1 MVLHPSQPQKWKPQG
16 QGDVVAEMQAG
27 CGALRGSTAVPENGG
42 SPGPSV
48 RAKPRSGGCW
58 HSALYPRTEQESQ
71 ARNVRPTPVRH
82 KLHLENQTPDPRP
95 QTPDPRSQ
103 IPRSPD
109 LRSPDPRPQTPGP
122 QIPRS
127 QYPDP
132 RYQALDLR
140 PQIPVPRPQ
149 IPGPRS
155 DPRFQYPD
163 PRPQIPEGGPS
174 EGVERRFR
182 DTNALQKEPSR
193 PGSGGSSAGSPWP
206 GLTAIGG

>member
-109 LRSPDPRPQTPGP
+109 LRS
-122 QIPRS
+122 
-127 QYPDP
+127 
-132 RYQALDLR
+132 
-140 PQIPVPRPQ
+140 
-149 IPGPRS
+149 